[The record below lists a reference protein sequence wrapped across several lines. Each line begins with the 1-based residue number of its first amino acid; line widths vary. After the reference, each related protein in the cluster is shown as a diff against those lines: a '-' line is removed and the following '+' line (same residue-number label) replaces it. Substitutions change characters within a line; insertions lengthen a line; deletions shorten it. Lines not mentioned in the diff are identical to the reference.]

1 MNYSQRIY
9 AREFLALWECKHG
22 KLTSCLETEFLE
34 SAVTE
39 AIITYSWQ
47 VVRVAVQV
55 KGLKRLQQILE
66 YANDNNWK
74 TAEVLEKE
82 LGRRRA
88 VGLRRAGVG
97 LAA

>member
-9 AREFLALWECKHG
+9 AREFLALWERKHG
-22 KLTSCLETEFLE
+22 KLTNDLATEFLE

-55 KGLKRLQQILE
+55 KGLKRLQHILE

-74 TAEVLEKE
+74 TAELLEKE

-88 VGLRRAGVG
+88 VRVRRSGVG